1 MNHNTPH
8 RPAHGEDVSRGWP
21 RDARSMTF
29 DELDEAFQR
38 GAIDATTLVLLQC
51 LEPGAGAGLERHA
64 RQRSQLMLWHPA
76 RWEPQRA
83 ARTLL
88 AAVTRKAAAGSL
100 DAMRPL
106 EPTIHGAPR
115 QADEGDV
122 FVKALALVLVF
133 VLSAIAAA
141 YIAAAP
147 ALEQDGTAPDE
158 RASVGADVH
167 RAGGQ

>member
-1 MNHNTPH
+1 MNHNTPQ

-51 LEPGAGAGLERHA
+51 LEHGSGLERQA
-64 RQRSQLMLWHPA
+64 RLRSQLMLWHPA

-88 AAVTRKAAAGSL
+88 AAVTRSAAAGSL
-100 DAMRPL
+100 DVMRPL

-115 QADEGDV
+115 QADAQDA
-122 FVKALALVLVF
+122 FVKALVLVMVF

-147 ALEQDGTAPDE
+147 ALEQDGTRQNQPSWA
-158 RASVGADVH
+158 
-167 RAGGQ
+167 

>member
-8 RPAHGEDVSRGWP
+8 RPAHCADVSRGWP

-51 LEPGAGAGLERHA
+51 LEPGAGAGLERQA

-106 EPTIHGAPR
+106 EPTIHRAPR
-115 QADEGDV
+115 HADERDA
-122 FVKALALVLVF
+122 FVKALALLLVF

-141 YIAAAP
+141 YIAAPP
-147 ALEQDGTAPDE
+147 ALEQDGTRQNQPSWA
-158 RASVGADVH
+158 
-167 RAGGQ
+167 

>member
-51 LEPGAGAGLERHA
+51 LEPGTGAGLERQA

-83 ARTLL
+83 ARTLF

-115 QADEGDV
+115 QADERDA

-147 ALEQDGTAPDE
+147 ALEQDGTRQNQPSWA
-158 RASVGADVH
+158 
-167 RAGGQ
+167 